1 MQLRHMTMT
10 RKKSLGMSLVELMIA
25 MAIGLVVIGSVLAF
39 TLSSLTSNTE
49 YVQAT
54 RLSQELR
61 NSMDFVSRELR
72 RSGYD
77 QDIGSKIARF
87 TTSNLAIS
95 PFARV
100 FTTNDANSDGTVGDG
115 CVIYAYDRTGGTNGT
130 VDLANGEIRALRL
143 ATRSV
148 DGLDVGVLEMAE
160 SSAGLT
166 PSCAAAGPNYTNYP
180 PSRNNT
186 TSWSSLSDP
195 RVLNLTA
202 FNFDTSGYLN
212 NPVSATSVTITM
224 REIGIELQ
232 GQLRRSED
240 GTITRGIRSD
250 VRIRAD
256 CLDSLANCAL
266 APTGT

>member
-1 MQLRHMTMT
+1 MS

-77 QDIGSKIARF
+77 QDIGSKIARY
-87 TTSNLAIS
+87 TTSNLTAS

-100 FTTNDANSDGTVGDG
+100 FITNDANSDGTVGDG
-115 CVIYAYDRTGGTNGT
+115 CVIYAYDRTDNGVGAAGT
-130 VDLANGEIRALRL
+130 VNLANGEIRALRL
-143 ATRSV
+143 ATRTV
-148 DGLDVGVLEMAE
+148 DGLNVGVLEMAE
-160 SSAGLT
+160 SFAGLT
-166 PSCAAAGPNYTNYP
+166 PTCGAAGPNYTNYP
-180 PSRNNT
+180 PSINNT
-186 TSWSSLSDP
+186 TGWSALSDP
-195 RVLNLTA
+195 RVLNLSA
-202 FNFDTSGYLN
+202 FNLVNTTIN
-212 NPVSATSVTITM
+212 IPVSATSVTVTM
-224 REIGIELQ
+224 REVGIELQ

-240 GTITRGIRSD
+240 GTITRGIRSN
-250 VRIRAD
+250 VKIRAD
-256 CLDSLANCAL
+256 CLDSIANCAL
-266 APTGT
+266 TPAGT

>member
-1 MQLRHMTMT
+1 MT
-10 RKKSLGMSLVELMIA
+10 RTKSLGMSLVELMIA

-39 TLSSLTSNTE
+39 TMSSLTTNTE

-77 QDIGSKIARF
+77 QDIGSYTARY
-87 TTSNLAIS
+87 TLNNLATS
-95 PFARV
+95 PFARLSV
-100 FTTNDANSDGTVGDG
+100 TNNGNSD
-115 CVIYAYDRTGGTNGT
+115 CVIYAYDRSNNGVGAAGV

-143 ATRSV
+143 ATRTV
-148 DGLDVGVLEMAE
+148 DGLDVGVLEIAE
-160 SSAGLT
+160 SAAGLT
-166 PSCAAAGPNYTNYP
+166 PTCAAAGPNYANYP
-180 PSRNNT
+180 PSRNTNT
-186 TSWSSLSDP
+186 GWSALSDP
-195 RVLNLTA
+195 RVLNLTV
-202 FNFDTSGYLN
+202 FNLDTSGYITQIG
-212 NPVSATSVTITM
+212 SATTAPLLM

-232 GQLRRSED
+232 GVLRRSED
-240 GTITRGIRSD
+240 GTVTRGIKSD

-256 CLDSLANCAL
+256 CLEAEANCKL

>member
-1 MQLRHMTMT
+1 MTMT
-10 RKKSLGMSLVELMIA
+10 RNKSLGMSLVELMIA

-77 QDIGSKIARF
+77 QDIGSKIARYSL
-87 TTSNLAIS
+87 SNIATS

-100 FTTNDANSDGTVGDG
+100 FINNDANGDGTVGDG
-115 CVIYAYDRTGGTNGT
+115 CVIYAYDRTDNGLGAAGT

-143 ATRSV
+143 ATRTV

-160 SSAGLT
+160 SFAGLT
-166 PSCAAAGPNYTNYP
+166 PSCGAAGPNYTNYP
-180 PSRNNT
+180 PSRNAT
-186 TSWSSLSDP
+186 TGWSALSDP
-195 RVLNLTA
+195 RVLNLTV
-202 FNFDTSGYLN
+202 FNLDRTNIIQAG
-212 NPVSATSVTITM
+212 SATSVPLTM
-224 REIGIELQ
+224 REIGIGLQ
-232 GQLRRSED
+232 GQLRRSAD
-240 GTITRGIRSD
+240 GTITRGIQSD
-250 VRIRAD
+250 VKIRAD
-256 CLDSLANCAL
+256 CLEASANCAL

>member
-1 MQLRHMTMT
+1 MT
-10 RKKSLGMSLVELMIA
+10 RKKALGMSLVELMIA

-77 QDIGSKIARF
+77 QNTGSKIASL
-87 TTSNLAIS
+87 TTSSTNIAS
-95 PFARV
+95 PFTRV
-100 FTTNDANSDGTVGDG
+100 FITNDANADGTAGDG
-115 CVIYAYDRTGGTNGT
+115 CVIYAYDRTAGTSGT

-143 ATRSV
+143 VTRNV

-160 SSAGLT
+160 SFTGLT
-166 PSCAAAGPNYTNYP
+166 PTCGAAGPDYANYP
-180 PSRNNT
+180 PSRNAT
-186 TSWSSLSDP
+186 TGWSSLSDP

-202 FNFDTSGYLN
+202 FNLDTSGFLN
-212 NPVSATSVTITM
+212 NPVTATSTTITM
-224 REIGIELQ
+224 REIGIVLQ
-232 GQLRRSED
+232 GQLRQSED
-240 GTITRGIRSD
+240 GIITRGIRSD

-256 CLDSLANCAL
+256 CLDSVANCAL
-266 APTGT
+266 TPTGT